1 MVWYI
6 KKEVFFHTEFLGPF
20 DTRKQA
26 EQNCPRNLTTGRP
39 ESHET
44 YTVFESQEL
53 L

>member
-6 KKEVFFHTEFLGPF
+6 KKQEFFHTEFLGPF

-26 EQNCPRNLTTGRP
+26 EQNCPRDIVNGRP
-39 ESHET
+39 ESHVH
-44 YTVFESQEL
+44 YKIFESQEL